1 MLIASSMSTDQ
12 LFVPFLAL
20 DCQKTLLEIENPT
33 CKLSVE
39 ESDSQFVSSL
49 AVPPT
54 RVPCDVDTS
63 PIPRPSSVTTTPP
76 VLAEFQRVLAPTC
89 GVSADTAPV
98 MLEVRWPVVRSRR
111 KLLFSIWDT
120 MPAVEVSENQLV
132 EESAVLLTRA
142 TELTAKMP
150 KNEPWRLI
158 LTDEVQGR
166 FILVR
171 VLNEL
176 ESADNASVSEDVC
189 SPFVS
194 KTVNDAVINEPPLH
208 MTEVTLVQTVNSQ
221 LVDPDLDRY
230 VERAEMNR

>member
-1 MLIASSMSTDQ
+1 MHSFNVLESTEKTEDAVSTRSVALI
-12 LFVPFLAL
+12 P
-20 DCQKTLLEIENPT
+20 TLLDEENIT
-33 CKLSVE
+33 DVTHFNTD
-39 ESDSQFVSSL
+39 SDSQFVSSL

-158 LTDEVQGR
+158 LTDEVHGR

-208 MTEVTLVQTVNSQ
+208 MTEVTLVQTVNSHA
-221 LVDPDLDRY
+221 LPAVLAATVLR
-230 VERAEMNR
+230 

>member
-1 MLIASSMSTDQ
+1 MQWFNVLESTENTDDAVPTRRIALIPT
-12 LFVPFLAL
+12 FL
-20 DCQKTLLEIENPT
+20 DEGNIPDVTHFNT
-33 CKLSVE
+33 

-54 RVPCDVDTS
+54 CVPCDVDTS
-63 PIPRPSSVTTTPP
+63 PIPRPCRVTTTPP

-120 MPAVEVSENQLV
+120 MPAIEVSENQPV
-132 EESAVLLTRA
+132 EESAVLPTRA
-142 TELTAKMP
+142 AELTAKMP

-158 LTDEVQGR
+158 LTDEVHGR

-171 VLNEL
+171 LLNEL

-208 MTEVTLVQTVNSQ
+208 MMEVTLVQTVNSHA
-221 LVDPDLDRY
+221 LPAVLAPAVL
-230 VERAEMNR
+230 